1 MSRVNISGYVRQ
13 LNVHSCELFS
23 SRVRVKFRF
32 WLVSGDAY
40 VFIILSVFYVTPH
53 ILMLW

>member
-1 MSRVNISGYVRQ
+1 VSRVNISGYVRQ